1 MNTQPVPVSQLLV
14 WRRAIQGLFNQHP
27 FNLLSDLGE
36 RTEPILVFR
45 VAGEKI
51 YFFNEPDLVKEV
63 LVTNHAKLQKGRA
76 LNRLKPT
83 LGNGLLTSEG
93 ELHQK
98 QRRIIQPVFNHRNL
112 QVYADPMAARASK
125 LSASWEDSQPINMT
139 AAMMALTLSIVCQTL
154 FGADVESE
162 TNRVGELMTKIMEAF
177 PFLLSPFAGVL
188 EMLSFS
194 KLREAA
200 AARAELHGI
209 VQRMIAARRSSCNR
223 RSDLLSLLFAA
234 QDQETGSGMSE
245 QQLEDEVTT
254 IFMAGHETTANALAW
269 TFYLLAQ
276 HPGFDQQLR
285 IQLCQVLGDRPPAV
299 AQLPELTLLDQLIHE
314 SLRLYPPAW
323 TIGRRAIEDVQIGS
337 AEISKGSLLVVS
349 PWTMH
354 RSERFYAHPAEMRP
368 ERWTETFR
376 RQLPKYAYFPFGGGP
391 RQCIGEG
398 FAWMEL
404 KVLLAVLLRHWRIE
418 LVQGQNIRP
427 KPAITLRSNHPIRVV
442 VHRAA

>member
-36 RTEPILVFR
+36 RTEAILVFR

-112 QVYADPMAARASK
+112 QAYAAPMAARASK
-125 LSASWEDSQPINMT
+125 LSASWEDSQPVNMT
-139 AAMMALTLSIVCQTL
+139 AAMIALTLSIVCQTL

-162 TNRVGELMTKIMEAF
+162 TSRVGELMTKIVEAF

-209 VQRMIAARRSSCNR
+209 VQRMIAARRSSCNQ
-223 RSDLLSLLFAA
+223 RSDLLGLLFAA
-234 QDQETGSGMSE
+234 QDQETESGMSE

-418 LVQGQNIRP
+418 LIPGQNIRP

>member
-209 VQRMIAARRSSCNR
+209 VQRMIAARRSSFNQ
-223 RSDLLSLLFAA
+223 RSDLLGLLFAA
-234 QDQETGSGMSE
+234 QDQETESGMSE

-418 LVQGQNIRP
+418 LIPGQNIRP

-442 VHRAA
+442 IHRA

>member
-209 VQRMIAARRSSCNR
+209 VQRMIAARRSSCNQ
-223 RSDLLSLLFAA
+223 RSDLLGLLFAA
-234 QDQETGSGMSE
+234 QDQETESGMSE

-299 AQLPELTLLDQLIHE
+299 AQLPKLTLLDQLIHE

-418 LVQGQNIRP
+418 LIPGQNIRP

-442 VHRAA
+442 IHRA

>member
-1 MNTQPVPVSQLLV
+1 
-14 WRRAIQGLFNQHP
+14 
-27 FNLLSDLGE
+27 
-36 RTEPILVFR
+36 
-45 VAGEKI
+45 
-51 YFFNEPDLVKEV
+51 
-63 LVTNHAKLQKGRA
+63 
-76 LNRLKPT
+76 
-83 LGNGLLTSEG
+83 
-93 ELHQK
+93 
-98 QRRIIQPVFNHRNL
+98 
-112 QVYADPMAARASK
+112 
-125 LSASWEDSQPINMT
+125 MT

-162 TNRVGELMTKIMEAF
+162 THRVGELMTKITEAF
-177 PFLLSPFAGVL
+177 PLLLSPFAGFL
-188 EMLSFS
+188 EKIGAA

-200 AARAELHGI
+200 AARAELHRI
-209 VQRMIAARRSSCNR
+209 VQRMIAERRSNR
-223 RSDLLSLLFAA
+223 NQGSDLLSLLFAA
-234 QDQETGSGMSE
+234 QDQETGNGMSE

-276 HPGFDQQLR
+276 HPGFDRELR
-285 IQLCQVLGDRPPAV
+285 VQLCHVLGDRPPEL
-299 AQLPELTLLDQLIHE
+299 AQLPEMTLLDQLIHE

-323 TIGRRAIEDVQIGS
+323 SIGRRAIEDVQIGS

-354 RSERFYAHPAEMRP
+354 RSERFYAHPTEMRP
-368 ERWTETFR
+368 ERWTEAFR

-404 KVLLAVLLRHWRIE
+404 KLLLAVLLRDWRVE
-418 LVQGQNIRP
+418 LIPGQNIRP

-442 VHRAA
+442 VHRV

>member
-14 WRRAIQGLFNQHP
+14 WQRAIQGLFNQHP
-27 FNLLSDLGE
+27 FNLLADLGE
-36 RTEPILVFR
+36 RSEPILVFR

-63 LVTNHAKLQKGRA
+63 LVTNHTKLQKGRGIS
-76 LNRLKPT
+76 RLKKT

-93 ELHQK
+93 DLHRQ

-112 QVYADPMAARASK
+112 QAYAGQMIASASRV
-125 LSASWEDSQPINMT
+125 SASWDDSQPVNMT

-154 FGADVESE
+154 FGTEVESE
-162 TNRVGELMTKIMEAF
+162 TRRVGELMTKFTEAF
-177 PFLLSPFAGVL
+177 PLLLSPFAGFL
-188 EMLSFS
+188 EKIGVR
-194 KLREAA
+194 KLREGT
-200 AARAELHGI
+200 AARTELHGI
-209 VQRMIAARRSSCNR
+209 VQRMIAERRSKRSQG
-223 RSDLLSLLFAA
+223 SDLLSLLFAA
-234 QDQETGSGMSE
+234 QDQETGNGMSE

-254 IFMAGHETTANALAW
+254 IFMAGHETTAIALAW

-276 HPGFDQQLR
+276 HPGFDRELR
-285 IQLCQVLGDRPPAV
+285 SQLCHVVGDRPPEL

-323 TIGRRAIEDVQIGS
+323 SIGRRAMEDLQIGS
-337 AEISKGSLLVVS
+337 AEISKGSLLVAS

-354 RSERFYAHPAEMRP
+354 RSERFYAHPTEMHP
-368 ERWTETFR
+368 ERWTEAFR

-404 KVLLAVLLRHWRIE
+404 KLLLAVLLRDWRVE
-418 LVQGQNIRP
+418 LVPGQNIRP
-427 KPAITLRSNHPIRVV
+427 KPSITLRSNRPIRMV
-442 VHRAA
+442 VHRA